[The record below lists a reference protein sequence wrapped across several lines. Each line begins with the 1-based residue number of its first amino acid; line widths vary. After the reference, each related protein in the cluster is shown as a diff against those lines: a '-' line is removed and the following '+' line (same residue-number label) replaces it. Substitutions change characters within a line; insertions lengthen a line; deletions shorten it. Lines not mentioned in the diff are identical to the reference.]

1 MRKVEIA
8 LIIVVAITI
17 GIIFSYSSQAS
28 RYGDFTQAFA
38 ENGSTYKVIGTL
50 NKEIPVES
58 PQANLVIFNMID
70 DKGKECKVYLNET
83 VPEHFD
89 RSDKVVITGKAD
101 PEKNAFFAT
110 EVQAKCPSKYADE
123 D

>member
-1 MRKVEIA
+1 MEI
-8 LIIVVAITI
+8 LQRHLLKRGRPIKL
-17 GIIFSYSSQAS
+17 F
-28 RYGDFTQAFA
+28 
-38 ENGSTYKVIGTL
+38 GSL

-70 DKGKECKVYLNET
+70 DKGKECQVYLNET

-89 RSDKVVITGKAD
+89 RSDKVVITGKANS
-101 PEKNAFFAT
+101 EKNVFYAT

-123 D
+123 Q

>member
-8 LIIVVAITI
+8 LIILVAVTI
-17 GIIFSYSSQAS
+17 GIIFSYTSQAS

-38 ENGSTYKVIGTL
+38 ENESTYKVIGTL

-58 PQANLVIFNMID
+58 PQANLVIFTMID

-110 EVQAKCPSKYADE
+110 EVQAKCPSKYAE
-123 D
+123 EE